1 MPTSAALKHFVARLN
16 VAERVPRPANEEWK
30 AMIAR
35 ISTPGKIA
43 EIDRQIFMYF
53 LEVLPPKF
61 QSDGL
66 FAFAEGAEEL
76 RLFWRDDD
84 NRYWVRQLTW
94 TETQTFCRFA
104 GILSPLYNK
113 GEPMDPQAT
122 WDQLLAAYV
131 AGDWDVIEERAHE
144 LLEWLDRGGFPPKI
158 LQIEDIDPEWNSVL
172 AQAGCHYALA
182 SMQSE
187 WRPLS

>member
-1 MPTSAALKHFVARLN
+1 
-16 VAERVPRPANEEWK
+16 
-30 AMIAR
+30 MIAR

-43 EIDRQIFMYF
+43 EIDRQTFMYF

-61 QSDGL
+61 QNDGL

-84 NRYWVRQLTW
+84 NRYWVRHLTW
-94 TETQTFCRFA
+94 TETQTFCRLA
-104 GILSPLYNK
+104 GILSPLFNK

-131 AGDWDVIEERAHE
+131 AGDWDVIEERAND

-182 SMQSE
+182 SVQGE
-187 WRPLS
+187 WRPQS